1 MAKIREMAELEKD
14 NLLLEEASKQIKAI
28 TMEEEVKSDILE
40 AIREAKTLNQSEKD
54 KEVALIIEG
63 IK

>member
-1 MAKIREMAELEKD
+1 MAKIRAMAELEKD

-54 KEVALIIEG
+54 KVVALIIEG

>member
-1 MAKIREMAELEKD
+1 MAELEKD

-54 KEVALIIEG
+54 KVVALIIEG

>member
-54 KEVALIIEG
+54 KVVALIIEG